1 MDFPPVQGES
11 ANVCSGSGPER
22 WWVVRVSLQGLTLRL
37 VNLGVQIKL
46 RQEGREERQSFNRD
60 KKTNFVWLILSFI
73 CETHILI

>member
-1 MDFPPVQGES
+1 MDSPPVQGEA
-11 ANVCSGSGPER
+11 ANVCSGSGLER
-22 WWVVRVSLQGLTLRL
+22 WWVVRVSLRGLTLRP

-73 CETHILI
+73 CETHVLI

>member
-11 ANVCSGSGPER
+11 GNVCSGSGLER

-73 CETHILI
+73 CETHVLI